1 MKLADF
7 DFRIWDNR
15 EQCYLNENYLEN
27 SPFQAMGLVKAHKS
41 SFFGHNFDKV
51 ALFSAGED
59 KECGFGWNSG
69 DDDDSYELELWTGM
83 KDKNGKKIYEGDIVC
98 FKNRDKYND
107 DRDEVLAKHIKEKCL
122 KKTFLAQIFFKNVG
136 GGYCIEREAKKGKK
150 YLGKRYF
157 SLFDMSF
164 YLNFRLEV
172 VGNIHENLAL
182 LQTSQNE

>member
-69 DDDDSYELELWTGM
+69 DDDNSHELEIWTGM
-83 KDKNGKKIYEGDIVC
+83 KDKNGKKIYEGDSLAHDNGYSVEYHSKVVFENGA
-98 FKNRDKYND
+98 FKLIIIEHPAVEIMEGLRT
-107 DRDEVLAKHIKEKCL
+107 EFL
-122 KKTFLAQIFFKNVG
+122 K
-136 GGYCIEREAKKGKK
+136 
-150 YLGKRYF
+150 
-157 SLFDMSF
+157 
-164 YLNFRLEV
+164 V
-172 VGNIHENLAL
+172 VGNIHYKGE
-182 LQTSQNE
+182 SE